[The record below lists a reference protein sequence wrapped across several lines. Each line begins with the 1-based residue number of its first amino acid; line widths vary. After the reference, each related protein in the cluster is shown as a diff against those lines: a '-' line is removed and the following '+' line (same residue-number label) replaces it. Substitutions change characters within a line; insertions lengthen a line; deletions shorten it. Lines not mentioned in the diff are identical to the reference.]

1 MSRSGTD
8 APDPCGAPRTSGI
21 VLAGGRSRRMGRDK
35 CALALGGRTLLQRA
49 VDALDRIACELVV
62 VRAPGQ
68 QPPRAR
74 SRAPLRHAADRA
86 EDAGP
91 LAAIAAGLEAAAAP
105 VAVAVACDLPY
116 LRPALL
122 RLLAARARA
131 GAPLAAPL
139 RGGVPQW
146 LCAAWRRDALPALR
160 ARIGAGD
167 RAVGVAA
174 RALGAELLPEEDWER
189 AGGGGRALVNVNTPA
204 QFAAARALLSR

>member
-1 MSRSGTD
+1 M
-8 APDPCGAPRTSGI
+8 
-21 VLAGGRSRRMGRDK
+21 LAGGRSRRMGRDK
-35 CALALGGRTLLQRA
+35 CALALAGRTLLQRA
-49 VDALDRIACELVV
+49 VDALDRVACEIVI
-62 VRAPGQ
+62 VRAAG
-68 QPPRAR
+68 QPPPPAR
-74 SRAPLRHAADRA
+74 SRAPLRHAADPP
-86 EDAGP
+86 EDAGDTGP
-91 LAAIAAGLEAAAAP
+91 LVAIAAGLEASAAP
-105 VAVAVACDLPY
+105 VAVAVACDLPF

-131 GAPLAAPL
+131 GAPAAAPL

-167 RAVGVAA
+167 RAAGAAA